1 MIIIAHAGLNI
12 YQKINVCAKN
22 LENKN
27 LDGVIVGFI
36 VNIRSDIL
44 KLKVFEGELGRETH
58 ITDINDDDIDFL
70 LIKGELIVF
79 DDDEDEDVWE
89 VINVLYDY
97 PNHEISVFVK
107 RYIWPDER

>member
-1 MIIIAHAGLNI
+1 MSI

-27 LDGVIVGFI
+27 PAGAIVVFI
-36 VNIRSDIL
+36 ISIRSDIL
-44 KLKVFEGELGRETH
+44 IRIFEGELGREKH
-58 ITDINDDDIDFL
+58 IADIDNFDVDYL
-70 LIKGELIVF
+70 PNKGELIAF
-79 DDDEDEDVWE
+79 DDEDEDVWE

-97 PNHEISVFVK
+97 PNREMNVFVK

>member
-1 MIIIAHAGLNI
+1 MIIIAHADLSI
-12 YQKINVCAKN
+12 YQKINVCVRN

-27 LDGVIVGFI
+27 PAGAIVVFI
-36 VNIRSDIL
+36 ISIRSDIL
-44 KLKVFEGELGRETH
+44 IRIFEGELGREKH
-58 ITDINDDDIDFL
+58 IADIDNFDVDYL
-70 LIKGELIVF
+70 PNKGELIAF
-79 DDDEDEDVWE
+79 DDDKDEDVWE

>member
-1 MIIIAHAGLNI
+1 MIIIARADLST

-27 LDGVIVGFI
+27 PAGVIADFI

-44 KLKVFEGELGRETH
+44 IRVFEGELGREKH
-58 ITDINDDDIDFL
+58 LIDIDDNEYFDTRP
-70 LIKGELIVF
+70 IKGELIAF
-79 DDDEDEDVWE
+79 DEDGIYDVWRIIDVLHDYDVNE
-89 VINVLYDY
+89 IN
-97 PNHEISVFVK
+97 IFVE

>member
-1 MIIIAHAGLNI
+1 MIIIVRAGLNI

-27 LDGVIVGFI
+27 PAGVIVGFI
-36 VNIRSDIL
+36 TNIRSDIL
-44 KLKVFEGELGRETH
+44 IRIFEGELGREKH
-58 ITDINDDDIDFL
+58 ITDVDNFDIDYL
-70 LIKGELIVF
+70 PNKGELIVF

-89 VINVLYDY
+89 VINILHDY
-97 PNHEISVFVK
+97 PNHEMNVFVK

>member
-1 MIIIAHAGLNI
+1 MIIIARADLSI

-27 LDGVIVGFI
+27 PAGVIVVFTA
-36 VNIRSDIL
+36 NTRSDIL
-44 KLKVFEGELGRETH
+44 IRIFEGELGREKH

-79 DDDEDEDVWE
+79 DDEDEDVWE
-89 VINVLYDY
+89 VINVLHDY
-97 PNHEISVFVK
+97 PNHEINVFVK

>member
-1 MIIIAHAGLNI
+1 MIIIAHADLNI

-27 LDGVIVGFI
+27 LDGVIVAFT

-44 KLKVFEGELGRETH
+44 IRIFKGELGREKH
-58 ITDINDDDIDFL
+58 ITDIADIDYPPN
-70 LIKGELIVF
+70 KGELIVF
-79 DDDEDEDVWE
+79 DDDDDDVWE
-89 VINVLYDY
+89 VINVLHDY
-97 PNHEISVFVK
+97 PNHEINVFVK